1 MSSWPAEAHQLQH
14 LAKCEENLLGITG
27 KDFTIIAASKAA
39 MRGATIL
46 KASDDKTR
54 QLNRH
59 TLMAFSGEA
68 GDTIQFAEFIEANVQ
83 LYSMRNEGELSPS
96 AVAHFV
102 RQELASSLRS
112 RKPYT
117 VNLLLGGLDPI
128 THQPSLYWLDYLA
141 ALAKVPYAAHGYA
154 QYYCLSI
161 LDKHH
166 QPNISLDE
174 GLKILR
180 MCTDELKRRLPIDFK
195 GMLVKVVTKDGIREL
210 EYDDDKPVKSA

>member
-1 MSSWPAEAHQLQH
+1 MSVNLLPSLQLLLAEV
-14 LAKCEENLLGITG
+14 LLGITG

-54 QLNRH
+54 ELNNS

-68 GDTIQFAEFIEANVQ
+68 GDTIQFAEYIQANAQ
-83 LYSMRNEGELSPS
+83 LYSMRNETDLSPT
-96 AVAHFV
+96 ALAHFV
-102 RQELASSLRS
+102 RGELASSLRS
-112 RKPYT
+112 RKPYN
-117 VNLLLGGLDPI
+117 VNLLLGGVDPI
-128 THQPSLYWLDYLA
+128 TQKPSLFWLDYLA
-141 ALAKVPYAAHGYA
+141 SLAPVPYAAHGYA

-166 QPNISLDE
+166 NPNIDLAQ
-174 GLKILR
+174 GIKLLN

-195 GMLVKVVTKDGIREL
+195 GMTVKVVTKEGIQDIEF
-210 EYDDDKPVKSA
+210 DDDKVVKMA